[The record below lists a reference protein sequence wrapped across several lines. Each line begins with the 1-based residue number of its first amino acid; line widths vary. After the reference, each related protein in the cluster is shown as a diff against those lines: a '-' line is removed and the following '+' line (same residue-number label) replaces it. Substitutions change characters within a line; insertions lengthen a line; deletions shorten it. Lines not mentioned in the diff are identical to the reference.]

1 MSLAGKVDIKPKS
14 FKGIAKK
21 RQEKIKAGIQKA
33 LFKTAAIGLNIIE
46 DRTAKGVDMNGQR
59 FKPYSEKYA
68 FFRAKKGRT
77 PVNVDLN
84 FTGQMLGDMSVKANS
99 KRAEIFFLRGT
110 EAKKAS
116 NNNKTR
122 EFFGFS
128 RLEEKQ
134 LAKTFER
141 FLT

>member
-1 MSLAGKVDIKPKS
+1 MSLAVKVDIKPKN

-21 RQEKIKAGIQKA
+21 RQEEIKAGITKA
-33 LFKTAAIGLNIIE
+33 LYKTAEQGLGIIQ
-46 DRTAKGVDMNGQR
+46 DRTAAGVDINGQR

-68 FFRAKKGRT
+68 FFRAKNGRT

-84 FTGQMLGDMSVKANS
+84 FTGQMMGNMSVKANS
-99 KRAEIFFLRGT
+99 KRAVIYFLRAS
-110 EAKKAS
+110 EAKKAVH
-116 NNNKTR
+116 NNKAR
-122 EFFGFS
+122 PFFGFN

-141 FLT
+141 FLP